1 MSKTN
6 YALFVVI
13 NELGGPGVYEKV
25 SKKFVY
31 FCHLGGTIGK
41 SGIRPILSMQSP
53 PVVPPGITVKHKT
66 KHEVPS

>member
-1 MSKTN
+1 MSRIN
-6 YALFVVI
+6 YTLFVVF
-13 NELGGPGVYEKV
+13 NEFGGVYEKV